1 MLKKKNDEEQSFALI
16 NKDAA
21 GIDVGSREHYV
32 CVPADR
38 DSKNI
43 RTFGAFTSDLKEMA
57 AWLKKCNIKTIAME
71 STGVYWI
78 PLFQILETNGF
89 EVKLVNARHVKNVPG
104 RKTDVEDCQWL
115 QRLHNYG
122 LLNGSFRPE
131 DQICVLRSYTR
142 QRDRLIKSSKVH
154 VNRMQKAL
162 SEMNIQ
168 LHHVISDITGL
179 TGMNIIKA
187 IIAGEQDPYKLAEI
201 RDRRIKADS
210 LTIIK
215 ALEGD
220 YRKEHLNILKQE
232 VDLYEFYL
240 TKIVEC
246 DNSIKECYEALTC
259 YDTNATLKSASS
271 RKPQLS
277 KNAPGTF
284 DLRESLYKVT
294 GTDFSTIPGFDVLTS
309 QTMIAEVGLDM
320 NKWPTEKHFT
330 SWLGLSPNNQI
341 TGGKVFRTRTK
352 KVVNKAS
359 IALRMAALN
368 LGNGKSALAG
378 YYRRM
383 KNKLGIPKAIT
394 ATARKLAC
402 LFYRLLKY
410 GQDYVERGL
419 ESYEKQ
425 YNERLV
431 MNLQKQATRLGFE
444 VIKITPPTEVS

>member
-1 MLKKKNDEEQSFALI
+1 MAKKKDNEQKFGVI
-16 NKDAA
+16 NPNAA
-21 GIDVGSREHYV
+21 GIDIGSREHYV

-38 DSKNI
+38 DPQNI
-43 RTFGAFTSDLKEMA
+43 KVFGAFTQDLKEMA
-57 AWLKKCNIKTIAME
+57 TWLKQCGIKTIAME

-78 PLFQILETNGF
+78 PLFQILETSGF

-115 QRLHNYG
+115 QRLHSYG

-131 DQICVLRSYTR
+131 DQVCVLRSYTR
-142 QRDRLIKSSKVH
+142 QRDRLIKSSKTH

-168 LHHVISDITGL
+168 LHHVISDITGV

-187 IIAGEQDPYKLAEI
+187 IIAGERNPEKLAQLRDGRI
-201 RDRRIKADS
+201 RSDS
-210 LTIIK
+210 LTITK

-220 YRKEHLNILKQE
+220 YRTEHLDILKQE
-232 VDLYEFYL
+232 LELYEFYL
-240 TKIVEC
+240 TKIAEC
-246 DNSIKECYEALTC
+246 DSSIEECYKALDK
-259 YDTNATLKSASS
+259 YDASVTLPTNSS
-271 RKPQLS
+271 KRHLS
-277 KNAPGTF
+277 KNAPRTF
-284 DLRESLYKVT
+284 DLRQSLYQVT
-294 GTDFSTIPGFDVLTS
+294 GTDFSAIPGFDVLTA
-309 QTMIAEVGLDM
+309 QTMVAEVGLDM

-368 LGNGKSALAG
+368 LGKGKTALSG

-383 KNKLGIPKAIT
+383 KNKLGTPKAIT

-419 ESYEKQ
+419 EAYERQ
-425 YNERLV
+425 YNEQLV
-431 MNLQKQATRLGFE
+431 NSLQKQAARLGFE
-444 VIKITPPTEVS
+444 VVQITLPTEVS